1 MNSFSNKRIDMKKYE
16 FSVLLDSVTPISE
29 EDFNR
34 QIPNLAKKYPFELDV
49 FQKQAILQ
57 IEKGENVF
65 VAAHTSAGKTVVA
78 EYAIAK
84 AFSRNTRVIYTSPI
98 KALSNQKFRD
108 LKQEFKEV
116 GIITGDI
123 QLNPEAPCLI
133 MTTEILL
140 QMLYANAEEINDLE
154 FVIFDECHY
163 VNDSKRGHVW
173 EEVFILLPGFV
184 KLVLLSATVPNVI
197 EFSDWLGRTRH
208 KKTYVVSTTKRP
220 VPLKHYFYLGRDG
233 KSQNQQILI
242 LEGEGQLIKSNFD
255 EAFEIVKERKNKFGY
270 IRVTAQSERNV
281 YLNLIR
287 HLQKTDKLPVICFTL
302 SRKKCDSNLQ
312 VLLSIKEEN
321 LFLTS
326 KSESYHIRRFV
337 RKHLKHLKDSDL
349 KLEQVMRVSAM
360 LERGFGVHHSG
371 VLPIL
376 KELTEILFSS
386 GLVKVLFATETFA
399 MGVNMPARTVVFDSL
414 NKHDGTCRR
423 NLKPS
428 EYIQMAGRAGRRGK
442 DADGTVI
449 ILCKYD
455 IPSIVECNQVM
466 KGAASYL
473 ESQFRLTYHMI
484 LNMLKSKAS
493 SIENFLSSSYREHS
507 KVLLSSNVDTKIN
520 DLCNRMEQLPQLI
533 CDLCSTDI
541 DSWYHSFMDFL
552 HFKTP
557 NLMST
562 ILIRASDKKLL
573 NPGRLVVFNEQDTK
587 HLFNIGILLKVVK
600 GVSSSIGSI
609 LVLARA
615 NDDLNYT
622 MKEINVENVCCVL
635 NKQVKGV
642 DISGVLSENQTNSFS
657 RIQRKDCTKDA
668 GRILEAQNQPDNI
681 ELLKSI
687 VNNFVSHDK
696 LGKLDP
702 DTRFLI
708 EEYGKR
714 LKELAHP
721 NVQCINCKQF
731 IEHYELYQKRCKL
744 EEDLS
749 QINYK
754 LSTESLELLPEYNSR
769 IKVLQRLNFLDE
781 HLVLLPKGHIAS
793 CISDNE
799 LLITEIVFE
808 NLLGNLSDEAIPAI
822 LSCFIFDNKGF
833 KEPSTENVSDI
844 PELVE
849 ITNKIIDIGLH
860 FGEIEKEEQVE
871 ECSTHFIDVLNMD
884 SIRAVYE
891 WAKGESF
898 LEIMNHTELQEGIMV
913 RCIQRV
919 DELLKNIRLA
929 AKNLESKEFETKLER
944 ASRLIRRD
952 IVFAPSLYTVQ
963 EVVNVYDDE
972 ANTTKPSEPQIVP
985 MDASVSSELE
995 TVTPDNGESDQSDD
1009 ELFNYNFVSNEIDS
1023 ETFNEE
1029 EQFNAN
1035 FI

>member
-1 MNSFSNKRIDMKKYE
+1 M
-16 FSVLLDSVTPISE
+16 
-29 EDFNR
+29 
-34 QIPNLAKKYPFELDV
+34 
-49 FQKQAILQ
+49 
-57 IEKGENVF
+57 
-65 VAAHTSAGKTVVA
+65 
-78 EYAIAK
+78 
-84 AFSRNTRVIYTSPI
+84 
-98 KALSNQKFRD
+98 
-108 LKQEFKEV
+108 
-116 GIITGDI
+116 
-123 QLNPEAPCLI
+123 
-133 MTTEILL
+133 
-140 QMLYANAEEINDLE
+140 
-154 FVIFDECHY
+154 
-163 VNDSKRGHVW
+163 
-173 EEVFILLPGFV
+173 
-184 KLVLLSATVPNVI
+184 
-197 EFSDWLGRTRH
+197 
-208 KKTYVVSTTKRP
+208 
-220 VPLKHYFYLGRDG
+220 
-233 KSQNQQILI
+233 
-242 LEGEGQLIKSNFD
+242 
-255 EAFEIVKERKNKFGY
+255 
-270 IRVTAQSERNV
+270 
-281 YLNLIR
+281 
-287 HLQKTDKLPVICFTL
+287 
-302 SRKKCDSNLQ
+302 
-312 VLLSIKEEN
+312 
-321 LFLTS
+321 
-326 KSESYHIRRFV
+326 
-337 RKHLKHLKDSDL
+337 
-349 KLEQVMRVSAM
+349 
-360 LERGFGVHHSG
+360 
-371 VLPIL
+371 
-376 KELTEILFSS
+376 
-386 GLVKVLFATETFA
+386 
-399 MGVNMPARTVVFDSL
+399 
-414 NKHDGTCRR
+414 
-423 NLKPS
+423 
-428 EYIQMAGRAGRRGK
+428 
-442 DADGTVI
+442 
-449 ILCKYD
+449 
-455 IPSIVECNQVM
+455 
-466 KGAASYL
+466 
-473 ESQFRLTYHMI
+473 
-484 LNMLKSKAS
+484 
-493 SIENFLSSSYREHS
+493 
-507 KVLLSSNVDTKIN
+507 LLSSNVDTKIN

-533 CDLCSTDI
+533 CDLCSPDI

-849 ITNKIIDIGLH
+849 VYGFVMIVFVSPFNQSN
-860 FGEIEKEEQVE
+860 F
-871 ECSTHFIDVLNMD
+871 FIDN
-884 SIRAVYE
+884 
-891 WAKGESF
+891 K
-898 LEIMNHTELQEGIMV
+898 Q
-913 RCIQRV
+913 
-919 DELLKNIRLA
+919 
-929 AKNLESKEFETKLER
+929 
-944 ASRLIRRD
+944 
-952 IVFAPSLYTVQ
+952 
-963 EVVNVYDDE
+963 
-972 ANTTKPSEPQIVP
+972 
-985 MDASVSSELE
+985 
-995 TVTPDNGESDQSDD
+995 DN
-1009 ELFNYNFVSNEIDS
+1009 
-1023 ETFNEE
+1023 
-1029 EQFNAN
+1029 
-1035 FI
+1035 